1 MTITADQ
8 IFNQL
13 AKTIAYPHTT
23 ITKHDKKRALEIMQC
38 LDEYM
43 LNNFCLQDRDL
54 ETEIDKVTA
63 DLYFED
69 HPEER
74 NYVKDWEAIRV

>member
-8 IFNQL
+8 LFDQVVK
-13 AKTIAYPHTT
+13 AIAYPHTT
-23 ITKHDKKRALEIMQC
+23 ITKHEKKQALEIFRHIDDFFVDVDNIKLC
-38 LDEYM
+38 DIK
-43 LNNFCLQDRDL
+43 N
-54 ETEIDKVTA
+54 TIDKIEM
-63 DLYFED
+63 DFYFED